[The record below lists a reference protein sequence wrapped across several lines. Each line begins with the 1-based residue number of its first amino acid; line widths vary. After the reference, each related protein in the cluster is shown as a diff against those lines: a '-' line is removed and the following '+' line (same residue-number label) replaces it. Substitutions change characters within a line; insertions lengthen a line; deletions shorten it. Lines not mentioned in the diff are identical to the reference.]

1 MNAGNPRGVGAGHV
15 NDNDNDNDDDD
26 EGFSYPVEEGEGHE
40 QEEEEVIREVKQ
52 VDDEAPEDSDDEEFR
67 YPGDSPT
74 QKHDPIS
81 AELQR
86 EPSPIEESGPPVQ
99 ESRVVRPT
107 SAQLEALY
115 AAALSGD
122 INMLRNLINNATASG
137 EMEAFA
143 LVNDASPRTGLTVV
157 HAAASR
163 GQLEALKWRT

>member
-1 MNAGNPRGVGAGHV
+1 MGYT
-15 NDNDNDNDDDD
+15 NDNDNDNDEDD
-26 EGFSYPVEEGEGHE
+26 EDFSYPVEEDDVHE
-40 QEEEEVIREVKQ
+40 QDNEGVIGAVRQTEAEV
-52 VDDEAPEDSDDEEFR
+52 EAPEDSDDEEFQ

-74 QKHDPIS
+74 QERASTPI
-81 AELQR
+81 ELQQ
-86 EPSPIEESGPPVQ
+86 EAPLPPDSGPSAQ
-99 ESRVVRPT
+99 EPRVVRPT
-107 SAQLEALY
+107 PAQLEALY

-122 INMLRNLINNATASG
+122 VKMLRKLISNATNSG

>member
-1 MNAGNPRGVGAGHV
+1 M
-15 NDNDNDNDDDD
+15 
-26 EGFSYPVEEGEGHE
+26 
-40 QEEEEVIREVKQ
+40 IREVRL
-52 VDDEAPEDSDDEEFR
+52 VNDEAAEDSDDEEFR
-67 YPGDSPT
+67 YPVDSPT
-74 QKHDPIS
+74 QEHGPIP
-81 AELQR
+81 AELQQ

-99 ESRVVRPT
+99 EPRVVRPT
-107 SAQLEALY
+107 PAQLEALY

-122 INMLRNLINNATASG
+122 INTLRNLISSATTSG